1 MDPSRDATAAYLT
14 LWRFQV
20 PEENVLVYEAAYGF
34 DGPWAALFDGTDG
47 YLGTE
52 LVRVNATGTYMTI
65 NRWRSRSHLER
76 FTRSRQ
82 PDYDEIDA
90 LFEPLTTSQEFVA
103 AGDATARQR
112 P

>member
-1 MDPSRDATAAYLT
+1 
-14 LWRFQV
+14 
-20 PEENVLVYEAAYGF
+20 
-34 DGPWAALFDGTDG
+34 
-47 YLGTE
+47 
-52 LVRVNATGTYMTI
+52 MTI